1 MKLLIIA
8 GFLGSGKTTVL
19 VEVAQRLT
27 AASQK
32 IAIIENE
39 IGEIGIDGKY
49 LRQEGLQVQELFG
62 GCICCTLSVD
72 LVSTL
77 QKVEQLFQPVLTIIE
92 PTGLAYPSEVVT
104 TVQSYAP
111 MVTDIL
117 VLTLLDAT
125 RYEMLYEMVTPLLT
139 AHIQSADIV
148 AINKID
154 AVDGANI
161 DLISKNVNQLNPQ
174 ARVVAISAE
183 KRINLEPL
191 LGELLRKLQ

>member
-1 MKLLIIA
+1 MKLLVIA
-8 GFLGSGKTTVL
+8 GFLGSGKTTL
-19 VEVAQRLT
+19 LLEVARNLA

-77 QKVEQLFQPVLTIIE
+77 EKVERLFQTDLTIIE
-92 PTGLAYPSEVVT
+92 PTGLASPGDVVAA
-104 TVQSYAP
+104 VRSYAP
-111 MVTDIL
+111 MVTDIMVL
-117 VLTLLDAT
+117 VLLDAT
-125 RYEMLYEMVTPLLT
+125 RYEILYEMLTPLLT
-139 AHIQSADIV
+139 AQIQSADIV

-154 AVDGANI
+154 AVEGANI

-174 ARVVAISAE
+174 ARVVSISAE

-191 LGELLRKLQ
+191 VMELVRELQ

>member
-1 MKLLIIA
+1 MKLLVIA
-8 GFLGSGKTTVL
+8 GFLGSGKTTL
-19 VEVAQRLT
+19 LLEVARKLT

-77 QKVEQLFQPVLTIIE
+77 EKVERLFQTDLTIIE
-92 PTGLAYPSEVVT
+92 PTGLASPGDVVT
-104 TVQSYAP
+104 TVRSYAP

-117 VLTLLDAT
+117 VLVLLDAT
-125 RYEMLYEMVTPLLT
+125 RYELLYEMLTPLLT
-139 AHIQSADIV
+139 AQIQSADIV
-148 AINKID
+148 VINKID

-174 ARVVAISAE
+174 ARVVSISAE

-191 LGELLRKLQ
+191 VMELVRELQ

>member
-1 MKLLIIA
+1 MKLLVVA
-8 GFLGSGKTTVL
+8 GFLGSGKTTL
-19 VEVAQRLT
+19 LLEVARKLT

-77 QKVEQLFQPVLTIIE
+77 EKVEQLFQPALTIIE
-92 PTGLAYPSEVVT
+92 ATGLARPGDVVA
-104 TVQSYAP
+104 TVRRYAP
-111 MVTDIL
+111 MVTDIQVL
-117 VLTLLDAT
+117 VLVDAT
-125 RYEMLYEMVTPLLT
+125 RYQMLSEMLSPLRT
-139 AHIQSADIV
+139 AQIQAADIV

-154 AVDGANI
+154 EVGGANV
-161 DLISKNVNQLNPQ
+161 DLIARDVGQLNDQ
-174 ARVVAISAE
+174 AKVVAISAE
-183 KRINLEPL
+183 KRINLEL
-191 LGELLRKLQ
+191 LLSEILLVA

>member
-8 GFLGSGKTTVL
+8 GFLGSGKTTL
-19 VEVAQRLT
+19 LLEVARKLA

-77 QKVEQLFQPVLTIIE
+77 EKVERLFQTDLTIIE
-92 PTGLAYPSEVVT
+92 PTGLASPGDVVT
-104 TVQSYAP
+104 AVRSYAP
-111 MVTDIL
+111 MVTDIM

-125 RYEMLYEMVTPLLT
+125 RYEMLYEMLTPLLT
-139 AHIQSADIV
+139 AQIQSADIV

-154 AVDGANI
+154 VVDEANI

-174 ARVVAISAE
+174 ARVVSISAE

-191 LGELLRKLQ
+191 VMELVRELQ

>member
-1 MKLLIIA
+1 MKLLVIA
-8 GFLGSGKTTVL
+8 GFLGSGKTTL
-19 VEVAQRLT
+19 LLEVARKLA

-77 QKVEQLFQPVLTIIE
+77 EKVERLFQTDLTIIE
-92 PTGLAYPSEVVT
+92 PTGLASPGDVVT
-104 TVQSYAP
+104 AVRSYAP
-111 MVTDIL
+111 MVTDIM

-125 RYEMLYEMVTPLLT
+125 RYEMLYEMLTPLLT
-139 AHIQSADIV
+139 AQIQSADIV

-154 AVDGANI
+154 VVEGANI
-161 DLISKNVNQLNPQ
+161 DLITKNVNQLNPQ
-174 ARVVAISAE
+174 ARVVSISAE

-191 LGELLRKLQ
+191 VMELVRELQ

>member
-8 GFLGSGKTTVL
+8 GFLGSGKTTL
-19 VEVAQRLT
+19 LLEVARRLT
-27 AASQK
+27 AASQN

-39 IGEIGIDGKY
+39 VGEIGIDGKY

-77 QKVEQLFQPVLTIIE
+77 QKVDRLFQPVLTIIE
-92 PTGLAYPSEVVT
+92 PTGLASPGDVVT
-104 TVQSYAP
+104 TVRSYAP
-111 MVTDIL
+111 MVTDIMVL
-117 VLTLLDAT
+117 VLLDAA
-125 RYEMLYEMVTPLLT
+125 RYELLYEMLTPLLT
-139 AHIQSADIV
+139 AQIQSADIV

-191 LGELLRKLQ
+191 VMELVRELQ

>member
-1 MKLLIIA
+1 MKLLVIA
-8 GFLGSGKTTVL
+8 GFLGSGKTTL
-19 VEVAQRLT
+19 LLEVARRLT
-27 AASQK
+27 AASQN

-39 IGEIGIDGKY
+39 VGEIGIDGKY

-92 PTGLAYPSEVVT
+92 PTGLASPGDVVT
-104 TVQSYAP
+104 TVRSYAP
-111 MVTDIL
+111 MVTDIMVL
-117 VLTLLDAT
+117 VLLDAA
-125 RYEMLYEMVTPLLT
+125 RYELLYEMLTPLLT
-139 AHIQSADIV
+139 AQIQSADIV

-154 AVDGANI
+154 AVEGANI

-191 LGELLRKLQ
+191 VMELVRELQ

>member
-1 MKLLIIA
+1 MKLLVIA
-8 GFLGSGKTTVL
+8 GFLGSGKTTL
-19 VEVAQRLT
+19 LLEVARRLT

-77 QKVEQLFQPVLTIIE
+77 EKVERLFQTDLTIIE
-92 PTGLAYPSEVVT
+92 PTGLASPGDVVT
-104 TVQSYAP
+104 AVRSYAP
-111 MVTDIL
+111 MVTDIM

-125 RYEMLYEMVTPLLT
+125 RYEMLYEMLTPLLT
-139 AHIQSADIV
+139 AQIQSADIV

-154 AVDGANI
+154 VVEGANI

-174 ARVVAISAE
+174 ARVVSISAE

-191 LGELLRKLQ
+191 VMELVRELQ

>member
-1 MKLLIIA
+1 MKMLIIA
-8 GFLGSGKTTVL
+8 GFLGSGKTTL
-19 VEVAQRLT
+19 LLEVARRLT

-39 IGEIGIDGKY
+39 VGEIGIDGKY

-72 LVSTL
+72 LISTL
-77 QKVEQLFQPVLTIIE
+77 EKVEQLYQPGLTIIE
-92 PTGLAYPSEVVT
+92 PTGLASPGDVVT
-104 TVQSYAP
+104 AVRNYAP
-111 MVTDIL
+111 MVTDIMVL
-117 VLTLLDAT
+117 VLLDAA
-125 RYEMLYEMVTPLLT
+125 RYELLYEMLTPLLT
-139 AHIQSADIV
+139 AQIQSADIV

-154 AVDGANI
+154 AVEGANI

-191 LGELLRKLQ
+191 VMELVRELQ

>member
-1 MKLLIIA
+1 MKLLVIA
-8 GFLGSGKTTVL
+8 GFLGSGKTTL
-19 VEVAQRLT
+19 LLEVARRLT

-77 QKVEQLFQPVLTIIE
+77 EKVERLFQTDLTIIE
-92 PTGLAYPSEVVT
+92 PTGLASPGDVVT
-104 TVQSYAP
+104 AVRRYAP
-111 MVTDIL
+111 MVTDIM

-125 RYEMLYEMVTPLLT
+125 RYEMLYEMLTPLLT
-139 AHIQSADIV
+139 AQIQSADIV

-154 AVDGANI
+154 VVEGANI

-174 ARVVAISAE
+174 ARVVSISAE

-191 LGELLRKLQ
+191 VMELVRELQ

>member
-1 MKLLIIA
+1 MKLLVIA
-8 GFLGSGKTTVL
+8 GFLGSGKTTL
-19 VEVAQRLT
+19 LLEVARRLT
-27 AASQK
+27 AASQN

-39 IGEIGIDGKY
+39 VGEIGIDGKY

-92 PTGLAYPSEVVT
+92 PTGLASPGDVVT
-104 TVQSYAP
+104 TVRSYAP

-117 VLTLLDAT
+117 VLVLLDAT
-125 RYEMLYEMVTPLLT
+125 RYELLYEMLTPLLT
-139 AHIQSADIV
+139 AQIQSADIV

-154 AVDGANI
+154 AVEGANI

-191 LGELLRKLQ
+191 VMELVRELQ

>member
-1 MKLLIIA
+1 MKLLVIA
-8 GFLGSGKTTVL
+8 GFLGSGKTTL
-19 VEVAQRLT
+19 LLEVAQRL
-27 AASQK
+27 AAVSQK

-39 IGEIGIDGKY
+39 VGEIGIDGKY
-49 LRQEGLQVQELFG
+49 LRQEGLQVQELYG

-92 PTGLAYPSEVVT
+92 PTGLASPGDVVT
-104 TVQSYAP
+104 AVRSYAP

-117 VLTLLDAT
+117 VLVLLDAT
-125 RYEMLYEMVTPLLT
+125 RYEMLYKMLTPLLT
-139 AHIQSADIV
+139 AQIQSADIV
-148 AINKID
+148 VINKID
-154 AVDGANI
+154 RVDGANI
-161 DLISKNVNQLNPQ
+161 DLISKNVNQLNPK

-191 LGELLRKLQ
+191 VMELVRVLQ

>member
-1 MKLLIIA
+1 MKLLVVA
-8 GFLGSGKTTVL
+8 GFLGSGKTTL
-19 VEVAQRLT
+19 LLEVARKLT

-77 QKVEQLFQPVLTIIE
+77 EKVERLFQTDLTIIE
-92 PTGLAYPSEVVT
+92 PTGLASPGDVVT
-104 TVQSYAP
+104 AVRSYAP
-111 MVTDIL
+111 MVTDIM

-125 RYEMLYEMVTPLLT
+125 RYELLYEMLTPLLT
-139 AHIQSADIV
+139 AQIQSADIV

-154 AVDGANI
+154 AVEGANI

-191 LGELLRKLQ
+191 VMELVRELQ

>member
-8 GFLGSGKTTVL
+8 GFLGSGKTTL
-19 VEVAQRLT
+19 LLEVARRLT

-39 IGEIGIDGKY
+39 VGEIGIDGKY

-72 LVSTL
+72 LISTL
-77 QKVEQLFQPVLTIIE
+77 EKVEQLYQPGLTIIE
-92 PTGLAYPSEVVT
+92 PTGLASPGDVVT
-104 TVQSYAP
+104 TVRSYAP
-111 MVTDIL
+111 MVTDIMVL
-117 VLTLLDAT
+117 VLLDAA
-125 RYEMLYEMVTPLLT
+125 RYELLYEMLTPLLT
-139 AHIQSADIV
+139 AQIQSADIV

-154 AVDGANI
+154 AVEGANI

-191 LGELLRKLQ
+191 VMELVRELQ